1 MIRILLIPIQ
11 MMVAVVSISE
21 VTRTMMMVVAVIPT
35 FSILTSEVI
44 RAMRKP
50 KLVMIRT
57 IKRKIAARI
66 VPIALMIR
74 TRVLLA
80 YRKNTKYLMVALPAR
95 ATAKRVKVTPS
106 TSKLRLVYK
115 HTP

>member
-11 MMVAVVSISE
+11 MTMKVAVVSI
-21 VTRTMMMVVAVIPT
+21 
-35 FSILTSEVI
+35 SEVI

-57 IKRKIAARI
+57 TKKRKIAARI

-80 YRKNTKYLMVALPAR
+80 YLKNTKSLMVALPVR

>member
-44 RAMRKP
+44 RAMRKS

-80 YRKNTKYLMVALPAR
+80 YLKNTKSLMVALPAR

-106 TSKLRLVYK
+106 TSKLR
-115 HTP
+115 

>member
-1 MIRILLIPIQ
+1 
-11 MMVAVVSISE
+11 MMVAMVSTSE
-21 VTRTMMMVVAVIPT
+21 VMRAMMMVVAVIPT
-35 FSILTSEVI
+35 FSILASEAI

-50 KLVMIRT
+50 KLVM
-57 IKRKIAARI
+57 IAARI

-80 YRKNTKYLMVALPAR
+80 YLNPASLVVALPVR

-106 TSKLRLVYK
+106 MSKLRLVYK